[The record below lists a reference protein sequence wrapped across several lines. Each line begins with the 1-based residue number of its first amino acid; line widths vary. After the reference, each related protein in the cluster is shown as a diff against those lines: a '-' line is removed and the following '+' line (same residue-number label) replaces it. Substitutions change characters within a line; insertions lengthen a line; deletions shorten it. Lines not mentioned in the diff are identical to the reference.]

1 MKKFFILLF
10 IIISCSSDS
19 SDAEII
25 INDPDPDPDQTEE
38 SFKKI
43 VADNYNSD
51 FKFGATLNYFQLNSN
66 VEELFLKE
74 FNYTTPENSFKQTIV
89 HPEPGVWNWTRVE
102 AFLDF
107 ANTKNI
113 EIRVHGPI
121 GPQSSTW
128 AKEDNRT
135 PEELSQLY
143 EEFLIELCKK
153 INGESKVKWMDVVN
167 ETIASVESG
176 QIRKKVL
183 ISGKTHGLKLDQ
195 IAMEYLCT

>member
-1 MKKFFILLF
+1 MKNFLLLLF
-10 IIISCSSDS
+10 IIIVSCSSDG
-19 SDAEII
+19 SDSDIVI
-25 INDPDPDPDQTEE
+25 TDPDPDPDPDQTVE

-43 VADNYNSD
+43 VSDNYNSD

-89 HPEPGVWNWTRVE
+89 HPEPGVWNWSRVE

-107 ANTKNI
+107 ANSKNI

-143 EEFLIELCKK
+143 EEFLI
-153 INGESKVKWMDVVN
+153 
-167 ETIASVESG
+167 
-176 QIRKKVL
+176 
-183 ISGKTHGLKLDQ
+183 
-195 IAMEYLCT
+195 